1 MKDINEMK
9 YLVKFLTICLLIS
22 YLGAPVFSNDIS
34 EAQEIL
40 IELGY
45 DIGSIDGVVG
55 KKTLKAI
62 NSLYFKNNLPEITSI
77 RSKDLQRLVEIK
89 KKKMRPIPWIFHDK
103 FTSINWS
110 RYDKTHINLNIAAKG
125 NAQIIKEPGGNSYIS
140 LASIP
145 GQLSYHNRG
154 DNRYIKDRVELG
166 TPYSKSNYILNNR
179 LVWYGFKIKSKEPKF
194 KPKAHS
200 ITFTQIKQI
209 HKNQKKKSCYNG
221 MFWRMN
227 TQSDG
232 LTWMAVTKENGE
244 KINKTYLPNFIN
256 DEWTHIKVGIY
267 FSDSNNGWL
276 KAYIDS
282 ELVYEFN
289 GRTVRNIFEN
299 CIPVGKNNTYFRI
312 GVYRGS
318 DSKLLTSKKVPDDQ
332 RDELHFD
339 DFIVSNN
346 ETSVDKAL
354 GY

>member
-1 MKDINEMK
+1 MWSMNR
-9 YLVKFLTICLLIS
+9 LRLLFKFLTVFLLIS
-22 YLGAPVFSNDIS
+22 YLGTPVLSNDIY

-40 IELGY
+40 TELGY
-45 DIGSIDGVVG
+45 DVGPIDGVAG
-55 KKTLKAI
+55 SKTLKAI
-62 NSLYFKNNLPEITSI
+62 NKLYSENNFSEISII
-77 RSKDLQRLVEIK
+77 RSRDLQKLVELK

-103 FTSINWS
+103 FKSINWS
-110 RYDKTHINLNIAAKG
+110 RFDETHINRNIAANG
-125 NAQIIKEPGGNSYIS
+125 NAQIIKEPDGNSYIS

-166 TPYSKSNYILNNR
+166 TPYSKSNYVLNNR

-209 HKNQKKKSCYNG
+209 HKNQKKKSCYKG

-232 LTWMAVTKENGE
+232 LTWMAVTKENG
-244 KINKTYLPNFIN
+244 KVINKTYMKNFIN
-256 DEWTHIKVGIY
+256 DEWNRIKVGIY
-267 FSDSNNGWL
+267 FSNSNRGWL
-276 KAYIDS
+276 RAYIDNK
-282 ELVYEFN
+282 LVYEFN

-299 CIPVGKNNTYFRI
+299 CTSVGKNNTYFRI

-318 DSKLLTSKKVPDDQ
+318 DSKLLKSKKVPDDQ

-346 ETSVDKAL
+346 EASVDKAL
-354 GY
+354 SY